1 MKVGDFQYDFGASFR
16 RVTPSTQVGR
26 LSGPHFELGF
36 QLDSIATMGRMAME
50 RKGAG
55 VSKTV
60 LLNNVFT
67 LTVSV
72 IASRLPACGGKRF
85 GGLSCKDHGNKTWKS
100 GVTA

>member
-26 LSGPHFELGF
+26 LSGPHFELDF

-60 LLNNVFT
+60 LLNNVSENAQVKVAF
-67 LTVSV
+67 S
-72 IASRLPACGGKRF
+72 
-85 GGLSCKDHGNKTWKS
+85 SCKAVGNGLGEVS
-100 GVTA
+100 